1 MRKVGETSL
10 VNIEGAVEPNEY
22 KKTIN
27 QTMEDAWK
35 QKALHG
41 KFVNDIEG
49 VNWEKSWQWI
59 VRADLKGFTEALI
72 CSAHE
77 QALRTN

>member
-1 MRKVGETSL
+1 MGKVGETSL
-10 VNIEGAVEPNEY
+10 VDIEGAVEPSEY

-41 KFVNDIEG
+41 KFVNDKEG
-49 VNWEKSWQWI
+49 VNWDKSWQWI
-59 VRADLKGFTEALI
+59 VRGDVKGCTKALI
-72 CSAHE
+72 CSAQE
-77 QALRTN
+77 QAL